1 VDDVVAGREW
11 LVQEG
16 IADPAQVFLTG
27 WSYGGYLTL
36 QTAGR
41 APGLWAG
48 GIGGIA
54 IADWALMFEDQ
65 AETLRR
71 YQVSIFGGT
80 PTEKPEAHRSASPI
94 TYAEAVDTPLLVF
107 QGANDT
113 RCPPRQF
120 EAYEEKMREL
130 GKELET
136 VWFDAG
142 HGVWQDDL
150 VIQHTEKTLEFLYRR
165 VGAQPA

>member
-1 VDDVVAGREW
+1 
-11 LVQEG
+11 
-16 IADPAQVFLTG
+16 
-27 WSYGGYLTL
+27 
-36 QTAGR
+36 
-41 APGLWAG
+41 
-48 GIGGIA
+48 
-54 IADWALMFEDQ
+54 
-65 AETLRR
+65 
-71 YQVSIFGGT
+71 
-80 PTEKPEAHRSASPI
+80 
-94 TYAEAVDTPLLVF
+94 LLVF

-142 HGVWQDDL
+142 HGIWQDDL

-165 VGAQPA
+165 VAAQPA